1 MRIQLINFSKA
12 LRMFGKCK
20 CCEEKEKRIA
30 ELKEHLSYFKAVL
43 HPEAPSRKYRIETDM
58 ETDMVLEGGGKD
70 QIDLEAEN
78 LENERIQKEQDLI
91 FSQNDERADS

>member
-1 MRIQLINFSKA
+1 
-12 LRMFGKCK
+12 MFGKCK

-43 HPEAPSRKYRIETDM
+43 HPEPKARSYRIETEM
-58 ETDMVLEGGGKD
+58 ETDMVLDGGGKE
-70 QIDLEAEN
+70 QIDLEAEQR
-78 LENERIQKEQDLI
+78 ENERIQKEQDFI